1 MFDLD
6 TPGLYLARIV
16 GTVRQGPDA
25 CRDSI
30 YRVRD
35 WGPMFP
41 LERRVTVVCGHYGT
55 GKTNLSINLAL
66 DCARHGEDVTLV
78 DLDVV
83 NPYFRSADYADVLT
97 ENGVRVVGPNFANTN
112 LDTPSLPGA
121 GRNVIAEGSRVIV
134 DVGGDDAGATALG
147 VYSRTLAD
155 ADPDVIYVVNRYR
168 SMTTHA
174 EEAVQILREIE
185 ATSHLRATCVA
196 NNSHLKQ
203 DTSEDTV
210 LDSMGFAEEVASASG
225 LPLRFTTAP
234 RSLDFSI
241 LNKIPNIYPVDV
253 LVRAPWE

>member
-1 MFDLD
+1 
-6 TPGLYLARIV
+6 
-16 GTVRQGPDA
+16 
-25 CRDSI
+25 
-30 YRVRD
+30 
-35 WGPMFP
+35 MFP
-41 LERRVTVVCGHYGT
+41 LERRVTVICGHYGT

-66 DCARHGEDVTLV
+66 DCARNGEDVTLV

-121 GRNVIAEGSRVIV
+121 VRNVIAEGSRVIV

-234 RSLDFSI
+234 RGLDFSI

>member
-1 MFDLD
+1 
-6 TPGLYLARIV
+6 
-16 GTVRQGPDA
+16 
-25 CRDSI
+25 
-30 YRVRD
+30 
-35 WGPMFP
+35 MFP

-66 DCARHGEDVTLV
+66 DCARNGEDVTLV

-121 GRNVIAEGSRVIV
+121 VRNVIAEESRVIV

-210 LDSMGFAEEVASASG
+210 LDSMVFAEEVASASG

-234 RSLDFSI
+234 RGLDFSI

>member
-1 MFDLD
+1 
-6 TPGLYLARIV
+6 
-16 GTVRQGPDA
+16 
-25 CRDSI
+25 
-30 YRVRD
+30 
-35 WGPMFP
+35 MFP

-121 GRNVIAEGSRVIV
+121 VRNVIAEGSRVIV

-174 EEAVQILREIE
+174 DEAVQILREIE
-185 ATSHLRATCVA
+185 TTSHLRATCVA

-234 RSLDFSI
+234 RGLDFSI

>member
-1 MFDLD
+1 
-6 TPGLYLARIV
+6 
-16 GTVRQGPDA
+16 
-25 CRDSI
+25 
-30 YRVRD
+30 
-35 WGPMFP
+35 MFP

-83 NPYFRSADYADVLT
+83 NPYFRSADYVDVLT

-121 GRNVIAEGSRVIV
+121 VRNVIAEGSRVIV

-147 VYSRTLAD
+147 VYFRTLAD

-225 LPLRFTTAP
+225 LPLRLTTAP
-234 RSLDFSI
+234 RGLDFSI

>member
-1 MFDLD
+1 
-6 TPGLYLARIV
+6 
-16 GTVRQGPDA
+16 
-25 CRDSI
+25 
-30 YRVRD
+30 
-35 WGPMFP
+35 MFP

-66 DCARHGEDVTLV
+66 DCARNGEDVTLV

-121 GRNVIAEGSRVIV
+121 VRNVIAEGSRVIV

-234 RSLDFSI
+234 RGLDFSI

>member
-1 MFDLD
+1 
-6 TPGLYLARIV
+6 
-16 GTVRQGPDA
+16 
-25 CRDSI
+25 
-30 YRVRD
+30 
-35 WGPMFP
+35 MFP

-121 GRNVIAEGSRVIV
+121 VRNVIAEGSRVIV

-174 EEAVQILREIE
+174 DEAVQILREIE
-185 ATSHLRATCVA
+185 ATSHLKATCVA

-234 RSLDFSI
+234 RGLDFSI

>member
-1 MFDLD
+1 
-6 TPGLYLARIV
+6 
-16 GTVRQGPDA
+16 
-25 CRDSI
+25 
-30 YRVRD
+30 
-35 WGPMFP
+35 MFP

-121 GRNVIAEGSRVIV
+121 VRNVIAEGSRVIV

-203 DTSEDTV
+203 DTSENTV

>member
-1 MFDLD
+1 
-6 TPGLYLARIV
+6 
-16 GTVRQGPDA
+16 
-25 CRDSI
+25 
-30 YRVRD
+30 
-35 WGPMFP
+35 MFP

-83 NPYFRSADYADVLT
+83 NPYFRSADYVDVLT

-121 GRNVIAEGSRVIV
+121 VRNVIAEGSRVIV

-174 EEAVQILREIE
+174 EEVVQILREIE

-234 RSLDFSI
+234 RSLNFSI

>member
-1 MFDLD
+1 
-6 TPGLYLARIV
+6 
-16 GTVRQGPDA
+16 
-25 CRDSI
+25 
-30 YRVRD
+30 
-35 WGPMFP
+35 MFP

-66 DCARHGEDVTLV
+66 DCARRGEDVSLV

-112 LDTPSLPGA
+112 LDTPSLPA
-121 GRNVIAEGSRVIV
+121 AVRSTIAEGSRVIV

-147 VYSRTLAD
+147 VYCRTLAE
-155 ADPDVIYVVNRYR
+155 AEPDVVYVVNRYR

-174 EEAVQILREIE
+174 DEAVQILAEIE
-185 ATSHLRATCVA
+185 TMSHLKATCVA
-196 NNSHLKQ
+196 NNSHLKRE
-203 DTSEDTV
+203 TTEATI
-210 LDSMGFAEEVASASG
+210 LDSMGFAEEVASTTG

-234 RSLDFSI
+234 RGLDFSQ
-241 LNKIPNIYPVDV
+241 LNKIPDIYPVDV

>member
-1 MFDLD
+1 
-6 TPGLYLARIV
+6 
-16 GTVRQGPDA
+16 
-25 CRDSI
+25 
-30 YRVRD
+30 
-35 WGPMFP
+35 MFP

-66 DCARHGEDVTLV
+66 DCARRGEDVSLV

-112 LDTPSLPGA
+112 LDTPSLPA
-121 GRNVIAEGSRVIV
+121 AVRSTIAEGSRVIV

-147 VYSRTLAD
+147 VYYRTLAE
-155 ADPDVIYVVNRYR
+155 ADPDVVYVVNRYR

-174 EEAVQILREIE
+174 DEAVQILTEIE
-185 ATSHLRATCVA
+185 AMSHLKATCVA
-196 NNSHLKQ
+196 NNSHLKRE
-203 DTSEDTV
+203 TTEATI
-210 LDSMGFAEEVASASG
+210 LDSMGFAEEVASATG

-234 RSLDFSI
+234 RGLDFSQ
-241 LNKIPNIYPVDV
+241 LNKIPDIYPVDV

>member
-1 MFDLD
+1 
-6 TPGLYLARIV
+6 
-16 GTVRQGPDA
+16 
-25 CRDSI
+25 
-30 YRVRD
+30 
-35 WGPMFP
+35 MFP

-66 DCARHGEDVTLV
+66 DCARRGEDVSLV

-112 LDTPSLPGA
+112 LDTPSLPA
-121 GRNVIAEGSRVIV
+121 AVRSTIAEGSRVIV

-147 VYSRTLAD
+147 VYYRTLAE
-155 ADPDVIYVVNRYR
+155 ADPDVVYVVNRYR

-174 EEAVQILREIE
+174 DEAVQILAEIE
-185 ATSHLRATCVA
+185 AMSHLKATCVA
-196 NNSHLKQ
+196 NNSHLKRE
-203 DTSEDTV
+203 TTEATI
-210 LDSMGFAEEVASASG
+210 LDSMGFAEEVASATG

-234 RSLDFSI
+234 RGLDFSQ
-241 LNKIPNIYPVDV
+241 LNKIPDIYPVDV

>member
-1 MFDLD
+1 
-6 TPGLYLARIV
+6 
-16 GTVRQGPDA
+16 
-25 CRDSI
+25 
-30 YRVRD
+30 
-35 WGPMFP
+35 MFP

-121 GRNVIAEGSRVIV
+121 VRNVIAEGSRVIV

-234 RSLDFSI
+234 RSLDFST

>member
-1 MFDLD
+1 
-6 TPGLYLARIV
+6 
-16 GTVRQGPDA
+16 
-25 CRDSI
+25 
-30 YRVRD
+30 
-35 WGPMFP
+35 MFP

-121 GRNVIAEGSRVIV
+121 VRNVIAEGSRVIV

-210 LDSMGFAEEVASASG
+210 LDSMVFAEEVASASG

-234 RSLDFSI
+234 RGLDFSI

>member
-1 MFDLD
+1 
-6 TPGLYLARIV
+6 
-16 GTVRQGPDA
+16 
-25 CRDSI
+25 
-30 YRVRD
+30 
-35 WGPMFP
+35 MFP

-66 DCARHGEDVTLV
+66 DCARNGEDVTLV

-112 LDTPSLPGA
+112 LDKPSLPGA
-121 GRNVIAEGSRVIV
+121 VRNVIAEGSRVIV

-210 LDSMGFAEEVASASG
+210 LDSMGFVEEVASASG

>member
-1 MFDLD
+1 
-6 TPGLYLARIV
+6 
-16 GTVRQGPDA
+16 
-25 CRDSI
+25 
-30 YRVRD
+30 
-35 WGPMFP
+35 MFP

-121 GRNVIAEGSRVIV
+121 VRNVIAEGSRVIV

-174 EEAVQILREIE
+174 DEAVQILREIE

-203 DTSEDTV
+203 DTYEDTV
-210 LDSMGFAEEVASASG
+210 LDSMGFAEEVASAS
-225 LPLRFTTAP
+225 
-234 RSLDFSI
+234 
-241 LNKIPNIYPVDV
+241 
-253 LVRAPWE
+253 

>member
-1 MFDLD
+1 
-6 TPGLYLARIV
+6 
-16 GTVRQGPDA
+16 
-25 CRDSI
+25 
-30 YRVRD
+30 
-35 WGPMFP
+35 MFP

-66 DCARHGEDVTLV
+66 DCARKGEDVTLV

-121 GRNVIAEGSRVIV
+121 VRNVIAEGSRVIV

-234 RSLDFSI
+234 RGLDFSI

>member
-1 MFDLD
+1 
-6 TPGLYLARIV
+6 
-16 GTVRQGPDA
+16 
-25 CRDSI
+25 
-30 YRVRD
+30 
-35 WGPMFP
+35 MFP

-66 DCARHGEDVTLV
+66 DCARNGEDVTLV

-121 GRNVIAEGSRVIV
+121 VRNVIAEGSRVIV

-210 LDSMGFAEEVASASG
+210 LDSIVFAEEVASASG

-234 RSLDFSI
+234 RDLDFSI

>member
-1 MFDLD
+1 
-6 TPGLYLARIV
+6 
-16 GTVRQGPDA
+16 
-25 CRDSI
+25 
-30 YRVRD
+30 
-35 WGPMFP
+35 MFP
-41 LERRVTVVCGHYGT
+41 LESRVTVVCGHYGT

-66 DCARHGEDVTLV
+66 DCARHGDDVSLV

-112 LDTPSLPGA
+112 LDTPSLPA
-121 GRNVIAEGSRVIV
+121 AVRSTIAEGSRVIV

-147 VYSRTLAD
+147 VYSKTLAD
-155 ADPDVIYVVNRYR
+155 AEPDVVYVVNRYR
-168 SMTTHA
+168 SMTTQA
-174 EEAVQILREIE
+174 NEAVQILAEIE
-185 ATSHLRATCVA
+185 AMSHLRATCIA

-203 DTSEDTV
+203 DTTEATI
-210 LDSMGFAEEVASASG
+210 LDSIGFAEDVASATG

-234 RSLDFSI
+234 RSLDFSQ